1 LFQIDEEGCII
12 PDCNKLITKDPG
24 NNLEHFITVYPSI
37 VTNRQICLLSSL
49 NINQNLEVSL
59 YTREGRFLN
68 KLQIFLEAGMQFILK
83 LPDQLAYGNYIIR
96 MIDDMGR
103 QQTENIIITE

>member
-1 LFQIDEEGCII
+1 M
-12 PDCNKLITKDPG
+12 
-24 NNLEHFITVYPSI
+24 
-37 VTNRQICLLSSL
+37 SSL